1 MVATTFQNWLA
12 CVGTFFL
19 LTLSPLASAN
29 NWQSIIMIAT
39 IWWIFALIIRPILHF
54 ILLPF
59 NIISLGAIGALVQ
72 FLAIWLLFWLI
83 PGFKLHQVIVAGFAI
98 QGWFL
103 IMVVAFVVALFQRL
117 LVEVFRQLFH

>member
-12 CVGTFFL
+12 CVGAFFL